1 MCRPNMGI
9 RGAKG
14 KGRLLPRLGRLI
26 VAAMRIFLCLVAMLA
41 WAGPALARL
50 PVADRAISRSSDR
63 LKMDVHFPVTGRPAL
78 DTVLAD
84 YARARIQEVGEP
96 PPDLTHGVPYTL
108 LVSYKVT
115 RNDDRFFAVLF
126 TVEEYTG
133 GAHPMHG
140 QESFHFLMP
149 DGRRVYLPELVDG
162 MSGLSLLSRL
172 SIADLD
178 KHLLGPDGI
187 SNADWIRDGAAPA
200 QIAATPFEWNPS
212 ALVLHFGDYAV
223 APYVAGP
230 QSVRLPMAA
239 IASVVRPDPRA
250 PAPSFD
256 CAKAAGNVEKALC
269 ADAGLARLDWQ
280 VALAYARKRDQEKA
294 PKARAALLA
303 GQRTFL
309 AARDRSCASGNEV
322 CLSKAYQRRLAALEP
337 SP

>member
-1 MCRPNMGI
+1 M
-9 RGAKG
+9 
-14 KGRLLPRLGRLI
+14 
-26 VAAMRIFLCLVAMLA
+26 FLCLAVILA
-41 WAGPALARL
+41 WAGPALAAV
-50 PVADRAISRSSDR
+50 PVADRAVSRSSAR

-78 DTVLAD
+78 DGVLAD

-96 PPDLTHGVPYTL
+96 PADLTHGVPYTL
-108 LVSYKVT
+108 NVSYKVT

-149 DGRRVYLPELVDG
+149 EGRRVYLPELVDG
-162 MSGLSLLSRL
+162 MRGLSLLSRL
-172 SIADLD
+172 AIADLS
-178 KHLLGPDGI
+178 KRLLGPDGI
-187 SNADWIRDGAAPA
+187 SNADWIADGAAPA
-200 QIAATPFEWNPS
+200 QIAATPFEWNRD

-230 QSVRLPMAA
+230 QTVRLPMAA
-239 IASVVRPDPRA
+239 IAAVVRPYPRA

-256 CAKAAGNVEKALC
+256 CAKAAGKIEAALC

-280 VALAYARKRDQEKA
+280 VALAYARKRDMEKD

-303 GQRTFL
+303 GQRAFL
-309 AARDRSCASGNEV
+309 TARDRACASGNDV
-322 CLSKAYQRRLAALEP
+322 CLSKAYQRRLAVLEP
-337 SP
+337 